1 MALWLPSV
9 SVGSLPALLAPGS
22 FLGFATFPSGAGPEP
37 SPGVDPERESRVI
50 GGEVLDYTG
59 PPLPKVLLEIGGYVC
74 TGLLI
79 QPTWV
84 LAAAHCFVT
93 TEWHDCNTMSS
104 YYYDDTTCCFPKEDE
119 YLALR
124 EAQIEGTAGVPEP
137 ECFGGNCGYTCGTF
151 SYDGP
156 IYAVRMPPRR
166 A

>member
-1 MALWLPSV
+1 MALWLPSI
-9 SVGSLPALLAPGS
+9 SLGSLPALLAPGS
-22 FLGFATFPSGAGPEP
+22 FLGFATFPSGAGPQP

-93 TEWHDCNTMSS
+93 TEWHDCKAMSSS
-104 YYYDDTTCCFPKEDE
+104 YYDDQTCCFPKEGE

-137 ECFGGNCGYTCGTF
+137 ECFEGNCGYSRRFDDCGGDF
-151 SYDGP
+151 RIRY
-156 IYAVRMPPRR
+156 
-166 A
+166 

>member
-1 MALWLPSV
+1 MMEVFLFSAH
-9 SVGSLPALLAPGS
+9 
-22 FLGFATFPSGAGPEP
+22 LGFATVPGNPISGVPEKTTY
-37 SPGVDPERESRVI
+37 VI
-50 GGEVLDYTG
+50 GGKVLDYTG

-104 YYYDDTTCCFPKEDE
+104 YYYDDTTCCFPKENE